1 MVVPEVVSVFK
12 KMRGGYTTPF
22 LVRCND
28 SSECYVLKAESNRTN
43 GNDHIDPTD
52 EIGSKA
58 LFNELVCGR
67 LAKQLDIQIPD
78 FKIVHLSKEII
89 TANEEML
96 ACGLKPGYCFASLY
110 RKGRGISKSYV
121 DISRNQKRLPEIILF
136 DQIILN
142 IDRYDRND
150 NILFDVKTKSF
161 FVIDHTEAFD
171 LGQIWTI
178 HDLKARMSNNPPYVT
193 ECLNGVCY
201 DIISTLVKGDND
213 FRRIKTAC
221 SEIDYKD
228 LIKDIPDSWGIS
240 EDEKKAVIEF
250 LKDRI
255 NNIDGIIKELR
266 ERLFHKWKGRS

>member
-1 MVVPEVVSVFK
+1 MVVPEVVSVLE

-28 SSECYVLKAESNRTN
+28 SPDCYVLKAESERTD
-43 GNDHIDPTD
+43 GNEHIEPTD

-58 LFNELVCGR
+58 LFNEVVCGR

-78 FKIVHLSKEII
+78 FRIVHLSQEVIDN
-89 TANEEML
+89 NEEMI
-96 ACGLKPGYCFASLY
+96 ACGLKPGCCFASLY

-121 DISRNQKRLPEIILF
+121 DISRNQNRLPEIILF

-150 NILFDVKTKSF
+150 NILFDAKSKSF

-178 HDLKARMSNNPPYVT
+178 YDLKARMNNNPPYIT
-193 ECLNGVCY
+193 QHLNGVCY
-201 DIISTLVKGDND
+201 NIISTLVKGGND

-221 SEIDYKD
+221 LGIDYD
-228 LIKDIPDSWGIS
+228 ELMKDIPDSWGIS
-240 EDEKKAVIEF
+240 EEEKKVVIEF

-255 NNIDGIIKELR
+255 NNIDGIIKKLR